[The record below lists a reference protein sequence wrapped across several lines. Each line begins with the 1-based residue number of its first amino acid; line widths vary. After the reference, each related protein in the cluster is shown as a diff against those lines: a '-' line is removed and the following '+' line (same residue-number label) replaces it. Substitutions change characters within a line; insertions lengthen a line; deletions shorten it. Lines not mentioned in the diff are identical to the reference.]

1 MQEIEENKTRQ
12 LEGQKIVLE
21 EELIE
26 LRIVRK
32 QNFLLNV
39 EFAKNGGHDSFESLQ
54 LLMKCILV

>member
-39 EFAKNGGHDSFESLQ
+39 EFAKKGGMI
-54 LLMKCILV
+54 LLSHFSC

>member
-39 EFAKNGGHDSFESLQ
+39 GFAKNGGII
-54 LLMKCILV
+54 LLSHFNC